1 MALRMYRY
9 IRNLAL
15 STIILSV
22 SSVSLFAANA
32 GSRASFT
39 RGGWVGARYVATG
52 MTAEVLADDVFAIYW
67 NPAGLTELRG
77 KKKVSAEDLKEK
89 VRTGNAD
96 DIKEEDLLKF
106 SEDENEPAVVHVGAS
121 GAILDAERQACFTGV
136 AFNLLGGVAGVGF
149 YSIFSL
155 DIPTYDDLGV
165 STGSTNYVAGVSY
178 FSYAYEFGVA
188 SFGASVKMLYER
200 IDTVN
205 YGGAGADLGTQVFV
219 LPFLKVGFM
228 VQDLGTGLFPYNNEA
243 GVDKKYEFAHPSLRL
258 GIALLSDSGL
268 TFALSV
274 IKKLEQ
280 DNYQVSAGVQYDL
293 AKYLSLYL
301 GVNNAYFSTG
311 LTVSFYNMTFSYAMS
326 FDNIDYGI
334 NNVVSFSLL
343 F

>member
-1 MALRMYRY
+1 ML
-9 IRNLAL
+9 
-15 STIILSV
+15 
-22 SSVSLFAANA
+22 
-32 GSRASFT
+32 G
-39 RGGWVGARYVATG
+39 
-52 MTAEVLADDVFAIYW
+52 ADDVFAIYW
-67 NPAGLTELRG
+67 NPAGLAELRG
-77 KKKVSAEDLKEK
+77 KEKVSAEDLKEK
-89 VRTGNAD
+89 ARSGNAD
-96 DIKEEDLLKF
+96 KIKEEDLYKF
-106 SEDENEPAVVHVGAS
+106 SEDDREQTVVHIGVS
-121 GAILDAERQACFTGV
+121 GAMLDAERQACFTGV

-155 DIPTYDDLGV
+155 DIPTYDASGV
-165 STGSTNYVAGVSY
+165 STGSTNYVAGASY

-200 IDTVN
+200 IDTIN
-205 YGGAGADLGTQVFV
+205 YGGAGADVGTQVFV

-243 GVDKKYEFAHPSLRL
+243 GVDKKYDFAHPSLRL

-268 TFALSV
+268 TFAISV

-280 DNYQVSAGVQYDL
+280 DEFQVSAGVQYDL

-301 GVNNAYFSTG
+301 GVNDAYFSSG
-311 LTVSFYNMTFSYAMS
+311 LTFSFYNMTFSYAMS